1 MNTKIVKIIATSFY
15 FRTIRMNTVLC
26 GNPPVYTLHSQ
37 NFTSN
42 KEIEDLILFNIEKEN
57 QCNPGLPVD
66 IAFVNN
72 DVGNHEGNKF
82 IEELKNKKLKNGK
95 IIIIQN
101 GNSGWSYGAFNKGF
115 EVLKNNYDYFIFT
128 EDDMII
134 AKNNYAKISLDTF
147 FNTEN
152 CGFVSYGGITSW
164 FEVEGN
170 NENFIHAHG
179 AWGFTSKKILD
190 KIYYK
195 YGSLPH
201 SKHSEKKYYNDVI
214 TEGEIK
220 FTNLIFKMGYNLVEP
235 SQKLFEPAYDL
246 MRGIIKPWKPSK
258 FTGLKWLLTNKIRK
272 QSYKLLV
279 FLKLYKLYRS
289 IKTRIFSS

>member
-1 MNTKIVKIIATSFY
+1 MTVRIVKIIATSFY

-42 KEIEDLILFNIEKEN
+42 KEIEDLILYNIEKEN
-57 QCNPGLPVD
+57 QCNPGIPVD

-72 DVGNHEGNKF
+72 DVGNNEGNKF

-101 GNSGWSYGAFNKGF
+101 SNDGWSYGAFNKGF
-115 EVLKNNYDYFIFT
+115 EVLKNDYDYFIFT

-134 AKNNYAKISLDTF
+134 TKNDYAKISLETF
-147 FNTEN
+147 INSKN

-164 FEVEGN
+164 FEDETSK
-170 NENFIHAHG
+170 ENLVHAHG

-190 KIYYK
+190 EIYLK
-195 YGSLPH
+195 NGKLPH
-201 SKHSEKKYYNDVI
+201 SKHSEKKYYKNII

-220 FTNLIFKMGYNLVEP
+220 FTHLIFKMGYSLVEP

-246 MRGIIKPWKPSK
+246 MRGIVKPWKPTK
-258 FTGLKWLLTNKIRK
+258 FNGYKWLLINKIRK
-272 QSYKLLV
+272 QFYKLLV
-279 FLKLYKLYRS
+279 FLKLYTLYRL
-289 IKTRIFSS
+289 IKTKIFSS